1 MADKVKISLQDGTLV
16 RHKSQGYQGRIE
28 GITGIK
34 ACFTKG
40 GVSLA
45 ASLAKETFQYRVAVA
60 GDLMRHIAPAED
72 LEILEALAEIVCLRC
87 HTAFRSK
94 PGLVD
99 KAGGRCE
106 CGGWICPS
114 CLACQP
120 ADAGSPD
127 GKVTPCSKQR
137 KRLVRK
143 LANEKQAH
151 SPGNRKRNNG

>member
-1 MADKVKISLQDGTLV
+1 MAV
-16 RHKSQGYQGRIE
+16 
-28 GITGIK
+28 
-34 ACFTKG
+34 
-40 GVSLA
+40 
-45 ASLAKETFQYRVAVA
+45 SLAKETFQYRVAVA

-72 LEILEALAEIVCLRC
+72 LEILEALAEIVCFRC

-106 CGGWICPS
+106 CGGWICPA

-120 ADAGSPD
+120 ADADS
-127 GKVTPCSKQR
+127 SNQR

-143 LANEKQAH
+143 LASDKQAH
-151 SPGNRKRNNG
+151 SPSDRKQNNG